1 VEAAIGA
8 EEWLGTIEV
17 MVGREEGKSDDII
30 IVLFTVDDGEGR
42 MLFPGVI
49 VGAPVGTKETE
60 TGWRDD

>member
-1 VEAAIGA
+1 
-8 EEWLGTIEV
+8 